1 MKLHVIGTGS
11 KANSYV
17 LTMNSGWSV
26 LLDAGVPCSKVQA
39 AIGKDWPKLG
49 GVLIT
54 HDHGDHARAVHEFL
68 SLGIPVYSSRG
79 TKKALHLPG
88 ITAKPPSVAFTISQ
102 PNDAGGPT
110 NQSIYV
116 MPFRV
121 RHDDPDSQAYGYLIQ
136 DPKTGERFLYATDFS
151 CSPEEVARYK
161 VPGVHYWL
169 IECNFCDDLVDPND
183 AIDRRRVVAHM
194 GLDRLKGIL
203 RVNDMATA
211 RRIVICHL
219 SDLRADESRMVRE
232 IKEQT
237 GVETIAA
244 RNGLS
249 INLGLTPF

>member
-39 AIGKDWPKLG
+39 ALGKDWPKLG
-49 GVLIT
+49 GV
-54 HDHGDHARAVHEFL
+54 RAVHEFL

-161 VPGVHYWL
+161 VPGVPD
-169 IECNFCDDLVDPND
+169 CNLPPVGPARRRIPNGSGNQGT
-183 AIDRRRVVAHM
+183 DRRRNHR
-194 GLDRLKGIL
+194 GPERP
-203 RVNDMATA
+203 VNQSGADALLTEEME
-211 RRIVICHL
+211 RWRYL
-219 SDLRADESRMVRE
+219 SSC
-232 IKEQT
+232 
-237 GVETIAA
+237 
-244 RNGLS
+244 
-249 INLGLTPF
+249 INPGSVTRKR